1 MAFGMVG
8 WCVGAGSPVAFLADS
23 RETDPPQMLRESD
36 AFRAIFGR
44 LLQQGY
50 NQRVAM
56 TEM

>member
-1 MAFGMVG
+1 M
-8 WCVGAGSPVAFLADS
+8 AFLADS